1 MPGPLVRQTKKGGVV
16 RQEKDALGYVQVPE
30 DKYYG
35 AQTQRAVE
43 NFRIGNEYFPA
54 VFITAHA
61 IVKKAAALVNARLKN
76 IPQPV
81 SEAIIQAADE
91 VIDGKLNDH
100 FPLVI
105 WQSGSAT
112 QFNMNVNEVI
122 ANRAIEKMG
131 GKIGSK
137 SPVHPN
143 DHVNNSQST
152 NDTIPASMHI
162 AAILAIKG
170 QLHQPLVKLQKALEE
185 KAEAFKDIVKIGRTH
200 LQDATPLTLG
210 QEFSGYAAQIEQ
222 AHEAIAACL
231 PHLSELAIGG
241 TAVGT
246 GLNTRAGY
254 DLMMVDEISAITKH
268 KFKISRNK
276 FAGLAAHDAIVSL
289 SGALKTLAAALMK
302 IANDIRWLGSGPRSG
317 LGELNLPANEP
328 GSSIM
333 PGKVN
338 PTQSEM
344 VTQVVCQ
351 VYGNDTTIAMAGALG
366 NFELNVFK
374 PLMAY
379 NILQSIRLLGDACES
394 FRSNAVEDIEPNL
407 KNIRRHLDNSLMLVT
422 ALNTHIGYD
431 KAAEI
436 ALKAWREDKTL
447 KAAALELGYVSA
459 AQFDEWVRPENMLGP
474 TD

>member
-1 MPGPLVRQTKKGGVV
+1 M
-16 RQEKDALGYVQVPE
+16 RQEKDALGYVNVPD

-35 AQTQRAVE
+35 AQTQRASE
-43 NFRIGNEYFPA
+43 NFRVGNETFPEI
-54 VFITAHA
+54 FIKAHA
-61 IVKKAAALVNARLKN
+61 IVKKAAATVNARLGN
-76 IPQPV
+76 LPQDIAGV
-81 SEAIIQAADE
+81 ISQAADE
-91 VIDGKLNDH
+91 VIEGKLNQH

-122 ANRAIEKMG
+122 ANRAIEILG
-131 GKIGSK
+131 GIIGSK
-137 SPVHPN
+137 HPVHPN

-162 AAILAIKG
+162 AAILALKS
-170 QLHQPLVKLQKALEE
+170 QLHQPLVRLQKALEM

-210 QEFSGYAAQIEQ
+210 QEFSGYGAQIAQ

-246 GLNTRAGY
+246 GLNTRNGY
-254 DLMMVDEISAITKH
+254 DQMMVDEISAITGH
-268 KFKISRNK
+268 KFKICRNK

-344 VTQVVCQ
+344 MTQVVCQ

-374 PLMAY
+374 PVMTY
-379 NILQSIRLLGDACES
+379 NILQSIRLLGEACES
-394 FRSNAVEDIEPNL
+394 FRTNAVEGIEPNL
-407 KNIRRHLDNSLMLVT
+407 KNIRQHLENSLMLVT
-422 ALNTHIGYD
+422 ALNPHIGYD

-447 KAAALELGYVSA
+447 KSTALELGYVSEE
-459 AQFDEWVRPENMLGP
+459 QFDAWVRPEKMLGP
-474 TD
+474 SA

>member
-1 MPGPLVRQTKKGGVV
+1 MRK
-16 RQEKDALGYVQVPE
+16 EKDALGEVLVPE

-43 NFRIGNEYFPA
+43 NFRIGSERFPEI
-54 VFITAHA
+54 FIRAHA
-61 IVKKAAALVNARLKN
+61 IVKKAAARVNRELGGLDAKLAD
-76 IPQPV
+76 
-81 SEAIIQAADE
+81 AIERAADE
-91 VIDGKLNDH
+91 VIAGKLNDH

-105 WQSGSAT
+105 WQSGSGT

-122 ANRAIEKMG
+122 ANWAIEMLG
-131 GKIGSK
+131 GKIGTK

-143 DHVNNSQST
+143 DHVNMSQST
-152 NDTIPASMHI
+152 NDTIPTSMHI
-162 AAILAIKG
+162 AAVLSLKEK
-170 QLHQPLVKLQKALEE
+170 LHKPLVGLQKALEA
-185 KAEAFKDIVKIGRTH
+185 KAEEFKDIVKIGRTH

-210 QEFSGYAAQIEQ
+210 QEFSGYAAQVEQ
-222 AHEAIAACL
+222 AHEAIANAL
-231 PHLSELAIGG
+231 KHLSELAIGG

-246 GLNTRAGY
+246 GLNTPQGY
-254 DLMMVDEISAITKH
+254 DKRMVEEIGKITGH
-268 KFKISRNK
+268 PFKAARNK
-276 FAGLAAHDAIVSL
+276 FAALAAHDAIVEL

-317 LGELNLPANEP
+317 LGEINLPANEP

-351 VYGNDTTIAMAGALG
+351 VYGNDLAISMAGSQG

-379 NILQSIRLLGDACES
+379 NILKSIELLADACRS
-394 FRSNAVEDIEPNL
+394 FTEKAVQGIEPNR
-407 KNIRRHLDNSLMLVT
+407 KNIDRNLHNSLMLVT
-422 ALNTHIGYD
+422 ALNRHIGYD

-436 ALKAWREDKTL
+436 ALKSWREDKTL
-447 KAAALELGYVSA
+447 KQAALELGYLTE
-459 AQFDEWVRPENMLGP
+459 QEFDQWVRPEDMV
-474 TD
+474 